1 MTKKE
6 MLNEINKIF
15 DDMLI
20 EEPATKLEFLNYIK
34 TTFNNLLIDES
45 LVKSKKK

>member
-20 EEPATKLEFLNYIK
+20 QEPVTKIEFLNYIEK
-34 TTFNNLLIDES
+34 TFNNLLIDES
-45 LVKSKKK
+45 LIKSKKK